1 MGYRYAYH
9 DDPIEDAEESKSVRS
24 RILYYLSALAIVA
37 VAGTTFASNISLTNS
52 GSTEF
57 GQGILATTACSG
69 SNNLSIRPTNIF
81 DGTNYLVKSVTVSN
95 IPTQCVGSDFILGS
109 YGAPAAPNASIGFT
123 NIGLSSPY
131 LLATVAAPG
140 TTSTTYEWWFY
151 NTSASPATQGM
162 MQTRTN
168 SGGADGMDVSLEGG
182 GITISVGSSFM
193 LRTTGTFLQN
203 KWNHIAI
210 VRNGTT
216 VWTVYLNG
224 TAIGSPF
231 NFSGSTSTSLAI
243 GAKSFLT
250 YNEFFNGYISD
261 FRYVRGTAVYTSNF
275 TPPTSML
282 ANISGTQLLLE
293 TPSGAS
299 YLSDTSGNN
308 ITLNKVNGSPS
319 SVNQSPFPS
328 TSQSIAL
335 FNTSSTSATVYAS
348 GAGFVQGNN
357 SAGTTITSIATPPS
371 GSFTIAFDT
380 PTALASSV
388 QTFTLQSAPHS

>member
-9 DDPIEDAEESKSVRS
+9 DDPVEEVGARKSLAS
-24 RILYYLSALAIVA
+24 RILFFFSALAIVA
-37 VAGTTFASNISLTNS
+37 VTGTTVASNISLTNS
-52 GSTEF
+52 ASTEF
-57 GQGILATTACSG
+57 GQGFLTTTACSG
-69 SNNLSIRPTNIF
+69 SNSLSIKPTNIF

-95 IPTQCVGSDFILGS
+95 IPTQCIGSDFVLGS
-109 YGAPAAPNASIGFT
+109 YSAPAAPNGSIGFT

-131 LLATVAAPG
+131 LIATVAAPG

-210 VRNGTT
+210 VRSGTT

-261 FRYVRGTAVYTSNF
+261 FRYVIGTAVYTSNF
-275 TPPTSML
+275 TPSTTML
-282 ANISGTQLLLE
+282 SNIPGTQLLLE

-299 YLSDTSGNN
+299 FLNDTSGNN
-308 ITLNKVNGSPS
+308 ITINKVNGSPI
-319 SVNQSPFPS
+319 SVSQSPFPS
-328 TSQSIAL
+328 TSRAIAL

-348 GAGFVQGNN
+348 GAGFVQGSS
-357 SAGTTITSIATPPS
+357 SAGTTVTSVSNPPA
-371 GSFTIAFDT
+371 GSFTISFDT
-380 PTALASSV
+380 PTALSSSV
-388 QTFTLQSAPHS
+388 QTFTLQSTPHS